1 MKLRSFGPCDP
12 LHVDRLEAE
21 LRIELPKQYRQWLL
35 ETNGGIVEEQPYFP
49 MRDNPHS
56 DAETLRAFYGM
67 VPSHPEYDICATIH
81 DHLWILRQD
90 HIPIGF
96 SGSSGILSVEL
107 TSWSDKI
114 YFFDICDEGEQ
125 NGLRTPYF
133 VAESIHDLIAS
144 LRTDD

>member
-1 MKLRSFGPCDP
+1 MKLRSFGPCEP
-12 LHVDRLEAE
+12 LEIDRLEAV
-21 LRIELPKQYRQWLL
+21 LRVELPKQYRQWLL
-35 ETNGGIVEEQPYFP
+35 ETNGGIAEEQPYFP
-49 MRDNPHS
+49 MRDNPLS
-56 DAETLRAFYGM
+56 DAETLREFYGM
-67 VPSHPEYDICATIH
+67 IPSHPTHDIRATIQ

-90 HIPIGF
+90 HIPIGWCEG
-96 SGSSGILSVEL
+96 SGLLSIEL

-114 YFFDICDEGEQ
+114 YFFDICDEGER